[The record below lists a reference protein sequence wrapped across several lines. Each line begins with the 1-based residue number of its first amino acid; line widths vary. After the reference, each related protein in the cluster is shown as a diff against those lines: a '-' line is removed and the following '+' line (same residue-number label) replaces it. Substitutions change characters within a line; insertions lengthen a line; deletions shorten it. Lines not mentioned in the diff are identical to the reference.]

1 VKRQRLHVVVVDEI
15 FSQFRNVGVQHP
27 LGGGR
32 MDVALAVVTG
42 VEQQRRAALDADI
55 AQAQEQGAE
64 RLAMTLDAKQFV
76 AGIGPLDLGLEIL
89 APATLAVSFGGGGK
103 RRGRDQDED
112 KNSKSSHGQ
121 PARFVMDDEKIAA
134 IDESVIDPV
143 TTTMAAK
150 AVPSRKGASSRRLPA
165 GAMIAVRRK
174 QMHVP
179 KHPAHGEIPEIASDG
194 PANGKNDDV
203 GGMILAAPPQHPAD
217 PEDGEENRAELQSP
231 CLIHDIPPMA
241 GRTPS

>member
-1 VKRQRLHVVVVDEI
+1 
-15 FSQFRNVGVQHP
+15 
-27 LGGGR
+27 

-121 PARFVMDDEKIAA
+121 PARFIMDE
-134 IDESVIDPV
+134 
-143 TTTMAAK
+143 
-150 AVPSRKGASSRRLPA
+150 RK
-165 GAMIAVRRK
+165 
-174 QMHVP
+174 
-179 KHPAHGEIPEIASDG
+179 
-194 PANGKNDDV
+194 
-203 GGMILAAPPQHPAD
+203 
-217 PEDGEENRAELQSP
+217 
-231 CLIHDIPPMA
+231 
-241 GRTPS
+241 